1 MSRKIQLLL
10 IAILLP
16 AYSLAIFFLLKYYP
30 VPHLTWDS
38 FYYVKTSITH
48 EYGIRPSGYAY
59 FLDWTYSISKSIKAV
74 VLIQAALHY
83 IATVLLLYT
92 INEVLN
98 IGKWLYFLLGL
109 LLLLEPIS
117 LYHSNS
123 ILSDLLF
130 AEMTIAALCCL
141 VLYLKTQ
148 KLYLFLIHVL
158 LIFCCIEIRHI
169 GLFYPFFT
177 CGILILFSKRSKRL
191 IVNVAII
198 LLVFASLYKWHVAEN
213 KKHYYVSVYS
223 AFSGWTLAN
232 NALYALPYIHLDPS
246 TISNKDI
253 RDMHRFFTTYMD
265 TTSFKV
271 DRETVGSGF
280 LWEDKSPLNVIRLK
294 LIDSLHVDYN
304 MSWYLCS
311 PYFHYY
317 GSYLIKHFP
326 LAYWRAF
333 IKPNSKSLYH
343 PIIGEMEDYYI
354 TPFMD
359 PNTLSRYH
367 LEEAEVKCKKQIY
380 KDKINKYISSG
391 YPVLLF
397 GFSLSI
403 VLFLVFYLRFNTDF
417 RMILST
423 MILFTVLFYA
433 FTLYSS
439 WFMFRYLLPVIPLM
453 LVVIVMLWREIILM
467 IVFKNKQPAT
477 VNS

>member
-1 MSRKIQLLL
+1 MKRLYLLL
-10 IAILLP
+10 LNLALLCT
-16 AYSLAIFFLLKYYP
+16 YLVVIHYILKYYP
-30 VPHLTWDS
+30 IPHLTWDS

-74 VLIQAALHY
+74 VLVQAALHY
-83 IATVLLLYT
+83 IATILLLYT

-148 KLYLFLIHVL
+148 KFYLFLIHL
-158 LIFCCIEIRHI
+158 ILIFSCIEIRHI

-177 CGILILFSKRSKRL
+177 CGILILFTKRSRSL
-191 IVNVAII
+191 LLNISII
-198 LLVFASLYKWHVAEN
+198 LVIFASLYKWHVAEN

-232 NALYALPYIHLDPS
+232 NALYALPYIHLNPS

-253 RDMHRFFTTYMD
+253 RGMHRFFTDYMD
-265 TTSFKV
+265 TTTFKV

-326 LAYWRAF
+326 LAYWSGF
-333 IKPNSKSLYH
+333 IKPNTKSLLH
-343 PIIGEMEDYYI
+343 PSIGEMKDYYI

-359 PNTLSRYH
+359 TITLSRYH
-367 LEEAEVKCKKQIY
+367 LEEAEVKCKKQVY
-380 KDKINKYISSG
+380 KDTINKYISSG
-391 YPVLLF
+391 YTVLLSIF
-397 GFSLSI
+397 GLSVI
-403 VLFLVFYLRFNTDF
+403 LFLVFYRKFNKVFIKAIAT
-417 RMILST
+417 I
-423 MILFTVLFYA
+423 ILFVSLFYA

-453 LVVIVMLWREIILM
+453 LVVIVMVWREMILTVV
-467 IVFKNKQPAT
+467 IKKQAI
-477 VNS
+477 SYY